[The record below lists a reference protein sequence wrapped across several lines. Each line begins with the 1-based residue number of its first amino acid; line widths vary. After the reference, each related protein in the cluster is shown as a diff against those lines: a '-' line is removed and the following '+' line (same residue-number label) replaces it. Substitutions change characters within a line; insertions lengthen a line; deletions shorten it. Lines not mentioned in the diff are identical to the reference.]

1 MHIEKYIFNT
11 ILVTSQYVLLSN
23 IDSRRSN
30 QETVSLTCQ
39 EMHHPLTHT
48 HTQPRL
54 YTHTQA
60 YYILPSWTYVSLL
73 TAVSPSIPGKEQI
86 SRS

>member
-1 MHIEKYIFNT
+1 MHIGKYTFNT
-11 ILVTSQYVLLSN
+11 ILVTSQYVLLRN

-48 HTQPRL
+48 QRHTRSATPL
-54 YTHTQA
+54 HTHRQ
-60 YYILPSWTYVSLL
+60 
-73 TAVSPSIPGKEQI
+73 
-86 SRS
+86 